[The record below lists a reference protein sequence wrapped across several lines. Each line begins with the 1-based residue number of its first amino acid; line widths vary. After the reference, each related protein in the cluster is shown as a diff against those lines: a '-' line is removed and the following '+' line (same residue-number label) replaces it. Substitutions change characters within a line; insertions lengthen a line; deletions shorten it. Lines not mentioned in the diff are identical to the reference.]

1 MSMAPENATSWRDLA
16 DELTPEQVEDLE
28 DYDRKTN
35 EFVAALIGPP
45 PFDPREAVLRIARR
59 YATENMM
66 DALIGDVPT
75 PAGADFV
82 DTWQEG
88 EPQPYRVI
96 LGPRRVVGKVEIQRS
111 VTQFADGS
119 IDQVGLIAAPGIR
132 VRANREDGLTKKQAR
147 ELAALLLEAADE
159 MDGWTR

>member
-88 EPQPYRVI
+88 EPQLSPARVM
-96 LGPRRVVGKVEIQRS
+96 GPLVCHEHGTS
-111 VTQFADGS
+111 WSFGCGS
-119 IDQVGLIAAPGIR
+119 C
-132 VRANREDGLTKKQAR
+132 
-147 ELAALLLEAADE
+147 
-159 MDGWTR
+159 